1 MKGGGKEK
9 GGGRP
14 HTVASVPRQDP
25 HCGYGTSRGG
35 LDTGG
40 RKVRAVPAVH
50 GGITGGGGH
59 PPAWPTIKRKD
70 TEIQTAIAVKWEVVE
85 GYNGGT
91 EGVHRASTGGIRAQE
106 ECEGKARS
114 RRSGAHDP
122 RHSLILRMLKVRDR
136 GGWVGGRGG
145 AKRHWNENS
154 LTAVS
159 RSRRKDDARTGLL
172 RLVWDDDASDKW

>member
-1 MKGGGKEK
+1 VEERKRAAGAHTRWLPSRDRIRTVGTVQVVEDLTP
-9 GGGRP
+9 GGGR
-14 HTVASVPRQDP
+14 SELFLL
-25 HCGYGTSRGG
+25 Y
-35 LDTGG
+35 TGG
-40 RKVRAVPAVH
+40 SR
-50 GGITGGGGH
+50 GGGH

-91 EGVHRASTGGIRAQE
+91 EGVHRASTGRAQE

-122 RHSLILRMLKVRDR
+122 RHSLILRMLEVRDR